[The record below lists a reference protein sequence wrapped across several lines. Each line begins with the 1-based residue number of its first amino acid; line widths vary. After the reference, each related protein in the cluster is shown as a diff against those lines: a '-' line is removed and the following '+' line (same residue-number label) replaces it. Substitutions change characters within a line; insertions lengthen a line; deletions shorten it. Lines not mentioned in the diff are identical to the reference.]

1 MNNIHASEGKSTFI
15 PQQGVNALV
24 SSGQTTSTYLFM
36 LHFKE
41 ECIESRNNTELK
53 YGVVYLLNDSLKNN
67 TVSHRI
73 QYNLEFSLM

>member
-1 MNNIHASEGKSTFI
+1 MLWFHLGKQLQLI
-15 PQQGVNALV
+15 
-24 SSGQTTSTYLFM
+24 YLCYI
-36 LHFKE
+36 FKE